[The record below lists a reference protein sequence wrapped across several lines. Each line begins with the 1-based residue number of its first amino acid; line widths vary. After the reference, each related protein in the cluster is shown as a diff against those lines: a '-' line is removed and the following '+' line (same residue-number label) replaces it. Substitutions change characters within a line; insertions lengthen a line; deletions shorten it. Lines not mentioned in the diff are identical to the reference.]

1 MICVRKQLEIEAF
14 LRAELFV
21 GIHVVGTDSENN
33 GIALGKF
40 GLVHL
45 KLVGF
50 ARSTWGLVFWIE
62 VKDDPLAS
70 VIL

>member
-1 MICVRKQLEIEAF
+1 MICVRQQLEVETF

-21 GIHVVGTDSENN
+21 GIHVVATDSKNN
-33 GIALGKF
+33 RIALGKF

-50 ARSTWGLVFWIE
+50 ARSTRGLVLWIE